1 MKKIIR
7 FLSVFICA
15 VIALTVIASADDQ
28 LPVMNAYTTQEGVT
42 LFVESPGAGVEQVYI
57 GNEACQSFTE
67 SELGATRTVVLLDNS
82 LSIQEGYRQGIK
94 TFLTD
99 LVAAR
104 NDGDTFTIATFSED
118 VAYLTQ
124 DDNDYLAI
132 KEKIDA
138 ITFAN
143 QKSYFTKALY
153 QVLSDIA
160 ESGTIQYTRVIVIAD
175 GAENEE
181 LGYTDDELYQKIR
194 AVQVPIDTIGCS
206 TGDNAENLKKM
217 FSLSRMSNGKDYLID
232 NTSLPDILQD
242 IIQEENHLVRID
254 VTPTQAM
261 SDGTVRSVR
270 VNFAGGAYASAEIA
284 MPFWAAAEP
293 EPETETAPAVE
304 PAAEQT
310 GLLRPGEPL
319 FLALCA
325 AAALVLVAV
334 ILVIAA
340 AAKKK
345 KKKKPAEPEP
355 VDLSRIGHSS
365 ETALIAPRGAGETE
379 ILSGG
384 SSPRTEVMSE
394 KKTVRLCL
402 QDLKDPAKTFEYP
415 IRDRVL
421 IGANASVCQIVIDY
435 DKYVSSVHCEVIAK
449 GDGFVVRDGGGSV
462 LASTNGTYVNDQKA
476 TPELPLPP
484 HSVLRL
490 GALKFRVTFQ

>member
-1 MKKIIR
+1 MKKISR

-57 GNEACQSFTE
+57 GNAACQRLTE

-118 VAYLTQ
+118 VVYLTQ

-217 FSLSRMSNGKDYLID
+217 FSLSRISNGKDYLID

-242 IIQEENHLVRID
+242 VIQEENHLVRID

-270 VNFAGGAYASAEIA
+270 VNFTGGAYASAEIA

-340 AAKKK
+340 ALLVYYMTQSYVLGGAVGVIGIVII
-345 KKKKPAEPEP
+345 A
-355 VDLSRIGHSS
+355 VMYVADSSAFQGAFGNLISALSLTGHFYNFSS
-365 ETALIAPRGAGETE
+365 GLIDIAG
-379 ILSGG
+379 IVYYLSG
-384 SSPRTEVMSE
+384 SFLFLFLADQAVE
-394 KKTVRLCL
+394 KRRWC
-402 QDLKDPAKTFEYP
+402 
-415 IRDRVL
+415 
-421 IGANASVCQIVIDY
+421 
-435 DKYVSSVHCEVIAK
+435 
-449 GDGFVVRDGGGSV
+449 
-462 LASTNGTYVNDQKA
+462 
-476 TPELPLPP
+476 
-484 HSVLRL
+484 
-490 GALKFRVTFQ
+490 